1 MLCHKQSQLIPSL
14 QAVLAEVLAQVVA
27 YKMGDATL

>member
-1 MLCHKQSQLIPSL
+1 MQNDAALL
-14 QAVLAEVLAQVVA
+14 QAVLAEVLAQIVA